1 MANPYENLVDA
12 QKQRL
17 AMRRQALE
25 DDATDAFFE
34 VKKAKPQP
42 PALLDQVA
50 EGDWEAFDQ

>member
-1 MANPYENLVDA
+1 MANPYENPKDA

-25 DDATDAFFE
+25 DDSTDAFFE
-34 VKKAKPQP
+34 IKKAKPQP
-42 PALLDQVA
+42 PDLLDQVV